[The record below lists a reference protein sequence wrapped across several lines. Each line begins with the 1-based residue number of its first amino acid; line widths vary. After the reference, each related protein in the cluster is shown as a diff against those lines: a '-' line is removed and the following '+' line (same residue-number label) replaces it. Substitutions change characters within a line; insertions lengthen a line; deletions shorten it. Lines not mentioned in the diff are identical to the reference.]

1 MSVGPLEIGILV
13 LVIVLLFGARKL
25 PELAR
30 SLGRSMRIFKS
41 EVDEMKHD
49 DAGEAPKAQPNA
61 IESGRNAETQSVA
74 QPESFWDKPEHQR
87 NQTPPAQQ

>member
-41 EVDEMKHD
+41 EVKEMKD
-49 DAGEAPKAQPNA
+49 ENNSPKQQGQIAQSKQTDEEFWNSP
-61 IESGRNAETQSVA
+61 EM
-74 QPESFWDKPEHQR
+74 QPRTNPVDGTR
-87 NQTPPAQQ
+87 NQ

>member
-41 EVDEMKHD
+41 EVNEMKD
-49 DAGEAPKAQPNA
+49 ENNTPMQQGQIAQSKQTDEEFWNSP
-61 IESGRNAETQSVA
+61 EM
-74 QPESFWDKPEHQR
+74 QPRSNPVDGTR
-87 NQTPPAQQ
+87 NQQ